1 MVMGK
6 PGKHKI
12 FCLLVSSLKINLP
25 NFNLPDYQQP
35 EQTSI
40 KQYEQVFPCSQTFL
54 ASKLSV
60 YLIKEEAK
68 QALYL
73 HSFYSTVN

>member
-35 EQTSI
+35 EQMGI
-40 KQYEQVFPCSQTFL
+40 KQYEQVFPCSRTFL
-54 ASKLSV
+54 VSKLSM
-60 YLIKEEAK
+60 LFNKGRS
-68 QALYL
+68 QASIVFTFFL
-73 HSFYSTVN
+73 FDC